1 MSWHYQVMKHDDGQ
15 EVWYGVHWY
24 YTCGDG
30 LAVGWTESPII
41 SAETLEKLKQIP
53 KMLEQDI
60 YKHGV
65 KDYK

>member
-1 MSWHYQVMKHDDGQ
+1 MTWHYQVMKHDDKG
-15 EVWYGVHWY
+15 EVWYGVHEY
-24 YTCGDG
+24 HELDG
-30 LAVGWTESPII
+30 GAGWTEGPII
-41 SAETLEKLKQIP
+41 SAETLEELKQIP

>member
-15 EVWYGVHWY
+15 EVWYGVYEY
-24 YTCGDG
+24 YELDG
-30 LAVGWTESPII
+30 GVGWTESPII
-41 SAETLEKLKQIP
+41 SAESLEELKQIP

>member
-1 MSWHYQVMKHDDGQ
+1 MTWHYQVMKHDDGQ
-15 EVWYGVHWY
+15 EVWYGVHEY
-24 YTCGDG
+24 YELDG
-30 LAVGWTESPII
+30 GVGWTANPII
-41 SAETLEKLKQIP
+41 TAETLEELKQIP